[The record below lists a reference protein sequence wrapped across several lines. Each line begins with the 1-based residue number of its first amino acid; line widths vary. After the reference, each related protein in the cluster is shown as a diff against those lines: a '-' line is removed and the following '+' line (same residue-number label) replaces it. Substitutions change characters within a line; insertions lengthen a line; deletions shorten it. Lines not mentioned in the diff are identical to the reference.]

1 MPDAIFAISLASG
14 EKTQLTHPLFPVIAD
29 IGPSVSPDGRWL
41 VFSRNI
47 TPLNG
52 VLHRV
57 ALGPGLMPTGEPS
70 PLSLGSLSGRDAA
83 WMPDSERIVFSAMG
97 ALWTIT
103 VPGKNTPLR
112 VPFAGEDGMMPAVS
126 GGMNG
131 QSPRLVYVRSYQD
144 QNIWRVD
151 TSEPGAPA
159 TSAPYVAIA
168 STKAD
173 LTPQFS
179 PDGKRVAFT
188 SARSGTLEIWT
199 ADPDGAN
206 AVQLSSLGAVTGFPR
221 WSPDGNAVV
230 FHADPTGHGEAFL
243 VPAAGG
249 TARALTSGEGSTFPN
264 LSPDGQWV
272 YVSARGSGGG
282 PVIWRM
288 PFAGGER
295 VPVTT
300 RRAILGLLSPDGLN
314 LYYNETFDRP
324 SALWRRSL
332 STGVEIKLLDGVV
345 RSNFAVLDHGIYYI
359 DQPAQR
365 SGPNPKEPSVGEARL
380 QYFDFSTNSS
390 RTIAQNLGNVWLGL
404 TASPDGRTILYT
416 RTDSS
421 IDDLM
426 LVENFR

>member
-1 MPDAIFAISLASG
+1 
-14 EKTQLTHPLFPVIAD
+14 
-29 IGPSVSPDGRWL
+29 
-41 VFSRNI
+41 
-47 TPLNG
+47 
-52 VLHRV
+52 
-57 ALGPGLMPTGEPS
+57 
-70 PLSLGSLSGRDAA
+70 
-83 WMPDSERIVFSAMG
+83 MPDSERIVFWRW
-97 ALWTIT
+97 ALSGPSPCPAKTHHAHA
-103 VPGKNTPLR
+103 V
-112 VPFAGEDGMMPAVS
+112 AGEDGMMPAVS

-131 QSPRLVYVRSYQD
+131 HRSLVYVRSYQD

-151 TSEPGAPA
+151 TSEPGAAA
-159 TSAPYVAIA
+159 TSAPG
-168 STKAD
+168 TW
-173 LTPQFS
+173 QS
-179 PDGKRVAFT
+179 PRRKPT
-188 SARSGTLEIWT
+188 SHLSSRRTESESLSHQPAQAPSRSGRPIPMEPMRCSVVPRCGHRL
-199 ADPDGAN
+199 P
-206 AVQLSSLGAVTGFPR
+206 SLVAGRQCGGVPC
-221 WSPDGNAVV
+221 
-230 FHADPTGHGEAFL
+230 HPTGHGEAFL